1 MIPFIRSLSELM
13 AITNSRE
20 CQKHISQYSQSY
32 SSTVDSGQR
41 KPYIKSLDK
50 KKVDLPNLPKTIR
63 RKWMENK
70 TSISRFLEDLDY
82 NNQIQSSYDLT
93 LIERQ
98 NKRTQQDLSLI
109 HISEPTRP
117 Y

>member
-13 AITNSRE
+13 AITGARDS
-20 CQKHISQYSQSY
+20 QKHVSQYNERY

-41 KPYIKSLDK
+41 KRYIKSISK
-50 KKVDLPNLPKTIR
+50 NEVDLPDLPKTIR
-63 RKWMENK
+63 RKWMQNK
-70 TSISRFLEDLDY
+70 TSISRFIDDLDY

-98 NKRTQQDLSLI
+98 NKRVQQDVA
-109 HISEPTRP
+109 
-117 Y
+117 

>member
-13 AITNSRE
+13 AITESRDKP
-20 CQKHISQYSQSY
+20 KHVSQYNESY

-41 KPYIKSLDK
+41 KRYMKSLNRREDN
-50 KKVDLPNLPKTIR
+50 LPDLPKTIR
-63 RKWMENK
+63 RKWMQNK
-70 TSISRFLEDLDY
+70 TSLSRFIDELDY

-98 NKRTQQDLSLI
+98 NKRNQQDVA
-109 HISEPTRP
+109 
-117 Y
+117 

>member
-13 AITNSRE
+13 AITDSRE
-20 CQKHISQYSQSY
+20 CQKHVSQYNDSY

-41 KPYIKSLDK
+41 KRYIKSLDK
-50 KKVDLPNLPKTIR
+50 KEVDLPNFPKTIR
-63 RKWMENK
+63 RKWMQNK
-70 TSISRFLEDLDY
+70 TSLSRFIDDLDY

-98 NKRTQQDLSLI
+98 NERTQKDVA
-109 HISEPTRP
+109 
-117 Y
+117 

>member
-13 AITNSRE
+13 AITESRDR
-20 CQKHISQYSQSY
+20 QKYISQYNEGY

-41 KPYIKSLDK
+41 KRYLKSLDK
-50 KKVDLPNLPKTIR
+50 KEVDLPDLPKKIR
-63 RKWMENK
+63 RKWIQNK
-70 TSISRFLEDLDY
+70 TYISRFIDDLDY

-98 NKRTQQDLSLI
+98 NKRNQQDVA
-109 HISEPTRP
+109 
-117 Y
+117 